1 MSRAMCRTSGAAF
14 CLAKGTFPVQG
25 FSFPQPPDDTKR
37 PLRRRKRG
45 MLKEATILDKIDGKF
60 IPHLSSKMVR
70 FSFRVVCYTA
80 VFSVVTQRSSPSVTT
95 LKTAVWQTSF
105 RAASSFNFF
114 WGGGEGGRFAIPV
127 SSFCCPRLDV
137 SRGGTRETSPAAKSE
152 EKRMFPQARGQSVL
166 RPLEHGFSQ
175 TGGLIWTQYTQ

>member
-1 MSRAMCRTSGAAF
+1 MCHVLLCRTSGAALG
-14 CLAKGTFPVQG
+14 LAKGTFPAQG

-80 VFSVVTQRSSPSVTT
+80 VFSVVTQRPSTSVTT
-95 LKTAVWQTSF
+95 LKTAV
-105 RAASSFNFF
+105 
-114 WGGGEGGRFAIPV
+114 
-127 SSFCCPRLDV
+127 
-137 SRGGTRETSPAAKSE
+137 
-152 EKRMFPQARGQSVL
+152 
-166 RPLEHGFSQ
+166 
-175 TGGLIWTQYTQ
+175 